1 MSGNTGFELHPRL
14 AADTIFVEDWP
25 LSRVLLLNDARYIW
39 LALVPRRADA
49 VELHDLAPEDRAI
62 LMEEIARA
70 GAGLKTLTGA
80 AKINTGAL
88 GNIVPQLHIHI
99 VARMP
104 GDPAWP
110 GPVWGH
116 SPAEPY
122 AASQQAQRLAQ
133 LRGRL

>member
-1 MSGNTGFELHPRL
+1 MVEFTLHPRL

-25 LSRVLLLNDARYIW
+25 LSRVLLLNDARYVW
-39 LALVPRRADA
+39 LALVPRRADV
-49 VELHDLAPEDRAI
+49 VELHDLTPSDRAV

-80 AKINTGAL
+80 TKINTGAL
-88 GNIVPQLHIHI
+88 GNIVPQLHIHV
-99 VARMP
+99 VARRD

-116 SPAEPY
+116 SPATPY
-122 AASQQAQRLAQ
+122 TPALREQQLGR

>member
-1 MSGNTGFELHPRL
+1 MAEFRLHPRL

-25 LSRVLLLNDARYIW
+25 LSRVLLLNDARYVW

-49 VELHDLAPEDRAI
+49 VELHDLTPADRAD

-80 AKINTGAL
+80 TKINTGAL

-99 VARMP
+99 VARKD

-122 AASQQAQRLAQ
+122 TPSQREQQLGR

>member
-1 MSGNTGFELHPRL
+1 MTEFTLHPRL

-25 LSRVLLLNDARYIW
+25 LSRVLLLNDARYVW

-49 VELHDLAPEDRAI
+49 VELHDLAPADRAV

-80 AKINTGAL
+80 TKINTGAL

-99 VARMP
+99 VARKD

-122 AASQQAQRLAQ
+122 TPSQRDQLLAR
-133 LRGRL
+133 LRGCL

>member
-1 MSGNTGFELHPRL
+1 MPGNTEFTLHPRL
-14 AADTIFVEDWP
+14 AADTIFVADWS
-25 LSRVLLLNDARYIW
+25 LSRVLVMNDARYAW
-39 LALVPRRADA
+39 LVLVPRRADL
-49 VELHDLAPEDRAI
+49 VELHDLAPADLTI
-62 LMEEIARA
+62 LGEELARA
-70 GAGLKTLTGA
+70 GRGLKTLTGA

-88 GNIVPQLHIHI
+88 GNIVPQLHIHV
-99 VARMP
+99 VARAP

-122 AASQQAQRLAQ
+122 SRAALEERLTL

>member
-1 MSGNTGFELHPRL
+1 MAEFELHPRL

-25 LSRVLLLNDARYIW
+25 LSRVLLLNDARYPW
-39 LALVPRRADA
+39 LTLVPRRADA
-49 VELHDLAPEDRAI
+49 VELHDLAPADRTI

-70 GAGLKTLTGA
+70 GAGLKALTGA

-88 GNIVPQLHIHI
+88 GNIVPQLHIHV
-99 VARMP
+99 VARAP

-122 AASQQAQRLAQ
+122 APAEREQMLAR

>member
-1 MSGNTGFELHPRL
+1 MSGNTGFLLHPRL

-25 LSRVLLLNDARYIW
+25 LSRVLLLNDARYVW

-49 VELHDLAPEDRAI
+49 VELHDLLPADRTV

-70 GAGLKTLTGA
+70 GAGLKALTGA

-88 GNIVPQLHIHI
+88 GNIVPQLHIHV
-99 VARMP
+99 VARLA

-122 AASQQAQRLAQ
+122 APSARDEQLAR

>member
-1 MSGNTGFELHPRL
+1 MSGTTGFSLHPRL
-14 AADTIFVEDWP
+14 AADTIFVDDWP
-25 LSRVLLLNDARYIW
+25 LSRVLLLNDARYAW
-39 LALVPRRADA
+39 LVLVPRRADA
-49 VELHDLAPEDRAI
+49 VELHDLTPADRAV

-88 GNIVPQLHIHI
+88 GNIVPQLHIHV
-99 VARMP
+99 VARAA

-122 AASQQAQRLAQ
+122 GPSQRDQQVAR